1 MGYCDLTCCAISF
14 SHTHT
19 ADSRTQHVKHGEKKV
34 APLLARVGRSTHVRR
49 SCESDALARRVR
61 TSGYALGSG
70 SRDDGDRAPMRSTK
84 SRQPP
89 AGDPEAAAVCSFRAG
104 VAREHQRLWTSGI
117 TRVSRPTLARTKST
131 PPSTTWRDSERP
143 SQSPSSRPTDWTP
156 LASCRTRRP
165 ARSNTARSTSWPS
178 APTAYATCVRPVNG
192 LGDGA

>member
-61 TSGYALGSG
+61 TAAYALRSG
-70 SRDDGDRAPMRSTK
+70 SKDDGDRAPMRWTK
-84 SRQPP
+84 GRQPP

-104 VAREHQRLWTSGI
+104 GGRAQQRQGD
-117 TRVSRPTLARTKST
+117 RGST
-131 PPSTTWRDSERP
+131 VGCEE
-143 SQSPSSRPTDWTP
+143 
-156 LASCRTRRP
+156 
-165 ARSNTARSTSWPS
+165 
-178 APTAYATCVRPVNG
+178 
-192 LGDGA
+192 